1 MQYFIKNCLLS
12 TLLQS
17 FLSNSK
23 KLSSKKFHVQK
34 NSKELIEVLCTEI
47 GEIFRRASVFL
58 FQVRFDKI

>member
-17 FLSNSK
+17 FLSKSTK
-23 KLSSKKFHVQK
+23 MSSKKFHVQK